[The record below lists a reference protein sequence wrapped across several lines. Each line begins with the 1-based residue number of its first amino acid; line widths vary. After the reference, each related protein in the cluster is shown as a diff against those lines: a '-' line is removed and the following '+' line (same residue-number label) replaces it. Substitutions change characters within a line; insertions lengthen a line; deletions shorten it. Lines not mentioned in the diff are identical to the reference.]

1 MSDMMRKP
9 PMGGGMGGGPP
20 MGGAPGGDVIKENMS
35 PFNPTDLGMMK
46 QNMSPDM
53 SVRDFM
59 SQMGIDV
66 DGPVSQLE
74 QLAGKQTSNAT
85 GLGKMRNIAKAPP
98 MGGAPMG
105 PSGPPAGPPPGMDK
119 LLAGR

>member
-9 PMGGGMGGGPP
+9 PMGGGMGGG

-105 PSGPPAGPPPGMDK
+105 PSGPPAGPSPGMDK